1 MDFNYL
7 VLWKLRL
14 WAKKWFY
21 SSRCAVGLFSGRFL
35 SQNGLVTGKSI
46 SLSYLWLK
54 GFSESLH
61 HLFLSL
67 KLSTT
72 SSWWYRIFNFN
83 ILLQLR
89 KYCYLT
95 VNWVLRERKSHKVV
109 FHCTVHILHY
119 LCTLISSRLFS
130 NYVSQ

>member
-21 SSRCAVGLFSGRFL
+21 SSRCAVCLFSGRFL

-67 KLSTT
+67 KLSTA
-72 SSWWYRIFNFN
+72 SNWWYRLYNFN
-83 ILLQLR
+83 ILLLLR

-95 VNWVLRERKSHKVV
+95 VNWVLREGKSHIVV
-109 FHCTVHILHY
+109 FHCEVPTLDNF
-119 LCTLISSRLFS
+119 CTLISSRLFP
-130 NYVSQ
+130 NYLSQ